1 MDWLTSPWVV
11 DILSGLLV
19 SGVLFV
25 VGFFFGKYR
34 EKKRYKGNNLE
45 LYDFYPFNVDHNNHS
60 FFDLKDF
67 RIGVY
72 YFLKHRDYRAARQLI
87 LIGEQNQVREQLGP
101 KDLEQYLKLYSKY
114 SGDTIFNDTEEFLTN
129 YKNIVRLIG
138 ESFPDTGIEILL
150 HDLSN
155 PAKSLVLIENNVTG
169 RKVGDGATNL
179 LLDLKMRRRQNQD
192 KLNYELNIGSRRFK
206 CTTIPIIREEFGII
220 AAICIN
226 IDANYLTQEVLST
239 KEKMEYFI
247 TQICKMDMKIDENIL
262 SKNEFEY
269 AKAGKKHWRDHS
281 HER

>member
-101 KDLEQYLKLYSKY
+101 DDLGQYLKLYSKY
-114 SGDTIFNDTEEFLTN
+114 NGDTIFNDTEDFLNN

-269 AKAGKKHWRDHS
+269 AKSGKKHWRDHS
-281 HER
+281 HEG